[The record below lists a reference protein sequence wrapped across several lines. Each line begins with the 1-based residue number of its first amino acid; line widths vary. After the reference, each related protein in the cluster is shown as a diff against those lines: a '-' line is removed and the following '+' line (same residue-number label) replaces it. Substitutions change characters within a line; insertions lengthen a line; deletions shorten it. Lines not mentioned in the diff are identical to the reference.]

1 LLDDSSHGGIS
12 VWLIGSP
19 DVFRLQV
26 RTSLKG
32 PAGLTLSTRV
42 ADAESCGSSGG
53 WFLEPPALPPM
64 IMLCP
69 WTCAAVVD
77 ATDGQIVA
85 EWPCANAA
93 PVELVNDSTAG

>member
-1 LLDDSSHGGIS
+1 MKRVPDLRFVFDGM
-12 VWLIGSP
+12 VSP
-19 DVFRLQV
+19 NVFRLQV

-42 ADAESCGSSGG
+42 ANAEGCGSSGG
-53 WFLEPPALPPM
+53 WFLEPPALPTM

-69 WTCAAVVD
+69 STCAAVVD
-77 ATDGQIVA
+77 ASDGQVVA

-93 PVELVNDSTAG
+93 LESASVE